1 MERCY
6 LQEMDSVFATDS
18 HALSN
23 WKQGCKIKFI
33 DGKGDGLLSIIETN
47 LPFKQIYFKHIREI
61 KDGIETTLD
70 WGDAMENYFLNE
82 SNGVTELKIE
92 MDIKEEFEK
101 YFTATFP
108 KALELIKQI
117 SETNKI

>member
-1 MERCY
+1 
-6 LQEMDSVFATDS
+6 MDSVFATDS